1 MIGLLTAN
9 GEAPIRKE
17 TTMNQLKAVVA
28 GLATAAAS
36 VAIGMGLAAGV
47 AQAQPDPMVCQ
58 DPTSPPGPA
67 NFCTYQW
74 CPGSPV
80 MKNMPDWDMSVCH
93 PWYFDE
99 NSRVT
104 DSIIIEGF
112 PDPPPPRFYGP
123 CPPFAFLCP

>member
-1 MIGLLTAN
+1 MIGLLIAR
-9 GEAPIRKE
+9 GEAPIRKG
-17 TTMNQLKAVVA
+17 TTMNHLKAVVA

-36 VAIGMGLAAGV
+36 VGLGMGLAAGV
-47 AQAQPDPMVCQ
+47 AQAQPAPMVCQ
-58 DPTSPPGPA
+58 DPNSPPGPD

-80 MKNMPDWDMSVCH
+80 MKHMPDWDMNTCH
-93 PWYFDE
+93 PWYFDP
-99 NSRVT
+99 NSPVT
-104 DSIIIEGF
+104 DSTIVEGF